1 MGKLTPS
8 KELRTVYKVL
18 KRIHAA
24 EQLEETDP
32 GMFAPEVF
40 DIDAAQRD
48 RIMAMLQA
56 EGLIDGVIVRKYVG
70 QRRETVLIDWQ
81 ALEVTLKG
89 LQYLEENRAMRKAAE
104 EAKGIV
110 GAIRPQQHETIPE
123 SLRNR
128 HSRARFCGYSPF
140 FGAGVARFG
149 AFREREPCFG
159 ATFM

>member
-32 GMFAPEVF
+32 AMFAPEVF
-40 DIDAAQRD
+40 DIDAEQRD

-89 LQYLEENRAMRKAAE
+89 LQYLEENSAMRRAAE

-110 GAIRPQQHETIPE
+110 GAMRP
-123 SLRNR
+123 
-128 HSRARFCGYSPF
+128 
-140 FGAGVARFG
+140 
-149 AFREREPCFG
+149 
-159 ATFM
+159 

>member
-32 GMFAPEVF
+32 DMFAPEVL

-56 EGLIDGVIVRKYVG
+56 EGLINGVAVRKYVG
-70 QRRETVLIDWQ
+70 QRRETVLINWQ

-89 LQYLEENRAMRKAAE
+89 LQYLEENSAMRRAAE

-110 GAIRPQQHETIPE
+110 GATRP
-123 SLRNR
+123 
-128 HSRARFCGYSPF
+128 
-140 FGAGVARFG
+140 
-149 AFREREPCFG
+149 
-159 ATFM
+159 

>member
-40 DIDAAQRD
+40 GIDAAQRD

-56 EGLIDGVIVRKYVG
+56 EGLINGVAVRKYVG

-89 LQYLEENRAMRKAAE
+89 LQYLEENSAMRRAAE

-110 GAIRPQQHETIPE
+110 GAIRP
-123 SLRNR
+123 
-128 HSRARFCGYSPF
+128 
-140 FGAGVARFG
+140 
-149 AFREREPCFG
+149 
-159 ATFM
+159 

>member
-32 GMFAPEVF
+32 GMFAPGVF

-56 EGLIDGVIVRKYVG
+56 EGLINGVIVRKYAG

-89 LQYLEENRAMRKAAE
+89 LQYLEENSAMRRAAE

-110 GAIRPQQHETIPE
+110 GAIRP
-123 SLRNR
+123 
-128 HSRARFCGYSPF
+128 
-140 FGAGVARFG
+140 
-149 AFREREPCFG
+149 
-159 ATFM
+159 

>member
-24 EQLEETDP
+24 EQLDETDP

-81 ALEVTLKG
+81 ALEGVP
-89 LQYLEENRAMRKAAE
+89 R
-104 EAKGIV
+104 
-110 GAIRPQQHETIPE
+110 IRGDDPWRMGRDSNPRSH
-123 SLRNR
+123 
-128 HSRARFCGYSPF
+128 AGSP
-140 FGAGVARFG
+140 G
-149 AFREREPCFG
+149 
-159 ATFM
+159 

>member
-56 EGLIDGVIVRKYVG
+56 EGLIDGVIVRKYAG

-89 LQYLEENRAMRKAAE
+89 CSTWRRTAPCAGPQMKPRASWARSARSSTRQPSE
-104 EAKGIV
+104 
-110 GAIRPQQHETIPE
+110 
-123 SLRNR
+123 RNR
-128 HSRARFCGYSPF
+128 DGR
-140 FGAGVARFG
+140 
-149 AFREREPCFG
+149 
-159 ATFM
+159 

>member
-56 EGLIDGVIVRKYVG
+56 EGLINGVAVRNYVG
-70 QRRETVLIDWQ
+70 GNGKPVVFSRHMHITVDGTTYLDDNSKMK
-81 ALEVTLKG
+81 EV
-89 LQYLEENRAMRKAAE
+89 A
-104 EAKGIV
+104 GIMSGV
-110 GAIRPQQHETIPE
+110 FESSLSGFVSNTILL
-123 SLRNR
+123 SMGI
-128 HSRARFCGYSPF
+128 S
-140 FGAGVARFG
+140 
-149 AFREREPCFG
+149 
-159 ATFM
+159 

>member
-56 EGLIDGVIVRKYVG
+56 EGLINGVIVRFWSSVELTG
-70 QRRETVLIDWQ
+70 NQ
-81 ALEVTLKG
+81 TLAR
-89 LQYLEENRAMRKAAE
+89 LLCQ
-104 EAKGIV
+104 
-110 GAIRPQQHETIPE
+110 P
-123 SLRNR
+123 LRFWSSVELTGNQTDR
-128 HSRARFCGYSPF
+128 
-140 FGAGVARFG
+140 
-149 AFREREPCFG
+149 
-159 ATFM
+159 

>member
-48 RIMAMLQA
+48 RTTATQLA
-56 EGLIDGVIVRKYVG
+56 EVSLHGVIVRKYVG

-81 ALEVTLKG
+81 ALEVTLRG
-89 LQYLEENRAMRKAAE
+89 LQYLEENSAMRRAAE

-110 GAIRPQQHETIPE
+110 GAIRP
-123 SLRNR
+123 
-128 HSRARFCGYSPF
+128 
-140 FGAGVARFG
+140 
-149 AFREREPCFG
+149 
-159 ATFM
+159 

>member
-24 EQLEETDP
+24 EQLDETDP
-32 GMFAPEVF
+32 DMFAPEVF

-56 EGLIDGVIVRKYVG
+56 EGLINGVIVRKYVG

-89 LQYLEENRAMRKAAE
+89 LQYLEENSAMRKAAE

-110 GAIRPQQHETIPE
+110 GAIRP
-123 SLRNR
+123 
-128 HSRARFCGYSPF
+128 
-140 FGAGVARFG
+140 
-149 AFREREPCFG
+149 
-159 ATFM
+159 

>member
-24 EQLEETDP
+24 EQLDETDP

-81 ALEVTLKG
+81 ALQVTLKG
-89 LQYLEENRAMRKAAE
+89 LQYLEENSAMRRAAE

-110 GAIRPQQHETIPE
+110 GAIRP
-123 SLRNR
+123 
-128 HSRARFCGYSPF
+128 
-140 FGAGVARFG
+140 
-149 AFREREPCFG
+149 
-159 ATFM
+159 

>member
-56 EGLIDGVIVRKYVG
+56 EGLINGVIVRFDYQSVRHCSKTEPAHRCSRFWFDYQSVRHCSKTRW
-70 QRRETVLIDWQ
+70 RRCRRTRCLITSQFDT
-81 ALEVTLKG
+81 APKPNYRG
-89 LQYLEENRAMRKAAE
+89 
-104 EAKGIV
+104 
-110 GAIRPQQHETIPE
+110 
-123 SLRNR
+123 S
-128 HSRARFCGYSPF
+128 
-140 FGAGVARFG
+140 
-149 AFREREPCFG
+149 
-159 ATFM
+159 

>member
-24 EQLEETDP
+24 EQLDETDP

-56 EGLIDGVIVRKYVG
+56 EGLIDGVIVRNYVSG
-70 QRRETVLIDWQ
+70 NGKPVVFSRHMHITVDG
-81 ALEVTLKG
+81 TT
-89 LQYLEENRAMRKAAE
+89 YLEDNSKMREVA
-104 EAKGIV
+104 GIMSGV
-110 GAIRPQQHETIPE
+110 FESSLSGFVSNTILL
-123 SLRNR
+123 SMGI
-128 HSRARFCGYSPF
+128 S
-140 FGAGVARFG
+140 
-149 AFREREPCFG
+149 
-159 ATFM
+159 